1 MKNLF
6 ISFLLIFSFD
16 LFSQTKPAPAF
27 YASLDC
33 ANSSREVN
41 KSNLEKCTKLVLSG
55 PDSENYTILSASIS
69 FKVGE
74 VIKEF
79 YVVDGILSKEILA
92 QLLKS
97 KAGDYFFLENVRAKQ
112 VSSEVV
118 KSLQT
123 SKIKVIAN

>member
-55 PDSENYTILSASIS
+55 PDSENYTILSASI
-69 FKVGE
+69 GE